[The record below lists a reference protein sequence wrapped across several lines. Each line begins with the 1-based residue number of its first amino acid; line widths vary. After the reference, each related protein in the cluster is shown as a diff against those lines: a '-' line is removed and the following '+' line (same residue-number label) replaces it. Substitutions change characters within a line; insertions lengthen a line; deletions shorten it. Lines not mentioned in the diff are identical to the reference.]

1 MSASEGNVPV
11 PKVGVAVFIRKDG
24 KILMGHRMGAHG
36 GNTWAPPGGKLDFG
50 EDVASCARREVFE
63 ETNLKIKN
71 IRAGPYT
78 NDVFVENNLHYITL
92 FMVAEYDSGEL
103 KIMEPNKCKEWRW
116 VEWNNLPHPLF
127 LPLQNL
133 LKTNFNPFWP

>member
-1 MSASEGNVPV
+1 MSPSDGNNPA

-24 KILMGHRMGAHG
+24 KILMGHRMGSHG
-36 GNTWAPPGGKLDFG
+36 SNTWSLPGGKLDFG
-50 EDVASCARREVFE
+50 ESVEVCAQREVWE

-92 FMVAEYDSGEL
+92 FLVADYDLGEL
-103 KIMEPNKCKEWRW
+103 KIMEPTKCKEWRW
-116 VEWNNLPHPLF
+116 VDWNDLPHPLF

-133 LKTNFNPFWP
+133 QKMDFNPLD